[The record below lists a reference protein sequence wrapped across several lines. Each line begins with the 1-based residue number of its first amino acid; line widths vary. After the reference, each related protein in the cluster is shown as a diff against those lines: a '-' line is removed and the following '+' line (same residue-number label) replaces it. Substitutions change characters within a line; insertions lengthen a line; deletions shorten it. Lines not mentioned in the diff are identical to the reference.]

1 MQKDLNM
8 AKIIAEFKH
17 VHKHFNDGELN
28 HQVLN
33 NINLIL
39 HSNDTVALTGPSG
52 SGKSTLLNLLAGFDF
67 QSQGDIYLNGN
78 GTQNW
83 RDKEWSFFRRTQ
95 LGVIFQQYNLFSS
108 LNVKA
113 NIEFPLDLL
122 NQSWSPWCDY
132 LVDKLQ
138 ITDLKNRNVEKLS
151 GGQQQRVAIA
161 RALVHR
167 PALLLADEPTG
178 SLDSE
183 AGLKVMEL
191 LCELAQEAN
200 TCVLLVTHAEECAR
214 FMNKRWQLQQGTLT
228 EGSLTQVGA

>member
-1 MQKDLNM
+1 M
-8 AKIIAEFKH
+8 
-17 VHKHFNDGELN
+17 
-28 HQVLN
+28 
-33 NINLIL
+33 
-39 HSNDTVALTGPSG
+39 
-52 SGKSTLLNLLAGFDF
+52 
-67 QSQGDIYLNGN
+67 
-78 GTQNW
+78 
-83 RDKEWSFFRRTQ
+83 
-95 LGVIFQQYNLFSS
+95 
-108 LNVKA
+108 
-113 NIEFPLDLL
+113 

-214 FMNKRWQLQQGTLT
+214 FMNKRWQLQQGSLT
-228 EGSLTQVGA
+228 EGPLTQVGA